1 MRKLAFQSCDRM
13 RPDLESTHLKKGDT
27 MKRHTKLFRKVGI
40 SLLASTCLLAACG
53 CQSNLKLDTEAVQ
66 DVDKA
71 KETASGKDVQMYD
84 TNRPISE
91 DYSKINENQAKYVFL
106 FIGDGMGVTPVT
118 AAENYLG
125 FTKTNKGEIFPDRM
139 NFTEMPIV
147 GLKTQFDC
155 HSFIPDSASTATA
168 FAGGIKTQTDT
179 IGLSGDFE
187 KSADTV
193 AEKAKRAGKS
203 VGIVSTVTLNHAT
216 PAAFYAN
223 VESRESYYDIGL
235 QMAETNFDYFAG
247 GSLKDRT
254 GKEEDQKDL
263 YEIMEENGY
272 TIADTKAEAEKITAD
287 SEKVYLVSE
296 KLQDDGA
303 MPYTLD
309 QEKGHQTL
317 NDMVKKG
324 IEVMEDDPEGFFM
337 MAEAGKIDWAEHAN
351 DGVTTMHEVYGL
363 QESVQT
369 AIDFYNKHPEDTLIV
384 VTADHSTGGFTIGN
398 ESTGYETYFDLLN
411 NQKGSQVEFNQIV
424 ETDLASK
431 PDMTFEEFVPKIED
445 FFGLKLDANAPSEN
459 VSNAQEDAY
468 REAQEKDRLL
478 CSKEEYEEL
487 KAAFE
492 ESKKEVDDQ
501 NVNYGGYIP
510 LSITATRILNKKA
523 GLAWTTTDHAGEKVP
538 VYAMG
543 AKAKMFDG
551 EYDDTDVAIRIGEA
565 MGFNPEP
572 SEKHDHAEEKQ
583 EKPTG
588 VGLKPNK

>member
-1 MRKLAFQSCDRM
+1 
-13 RPDLESTHLKKGDT
+13 
-27 MKRHTKLFRKVGI
+27 MKNRSKILSKVGVG
-40 SLLASTCLLAACG
+40 LLASSMLLAAC
-53 CQSNLKLDTEAVQ
+53 SNWGRLDLDYEAVQ
-66 DVDKA
+66 DTELA
-71 KETASGKDVQMYD
+71 KETANGKDVQMYD
-84 TNRPISE
+84 TNRPIIE
-91 DYSKINENQAKYVFL
+91 DYSKVNENQAKYVFL

-179 IGLSGDFE
+179 VGLSGDFE
-187 KSADTV
+187 KSSDTV

-203 VGIVSTVTLNHAT
+203 VGIISTVTLNHAT

-223 VESRESYYDIGL
+223 VESRKSYYDIGL

-272 TIADTKAEAEKITAD
+272 TIADAKAEAEKITAD
-287 SEKVYLVSE
+287 SEKVYIVSE
-296 KLQDDGA
+296 KIQDDSA
-303 MPYTLD
+303 MPYTID
-309 QEKGHQTL
+309 QEEGDQTL

-337 MAEAGKIDWAEHAN
+337 MAEAGKIDWAEHVN
-351 DGVTTMHEVYGL
+351 DGVSTMNEIYAL

-369 AIDFYNKHPEDTLIV
+369 AIDFYNEHPEDTLII
-384 VTADHSTGGFTIGN
+384 VTADHATGGFTIGN
-398 ESTGYETYFDLLN
+398 ESTGYETYFDVLN
-411 NQKGSQVEFNQIV
+411 SQTGSQVAFDEIV
-424 ETDLASK
+424 QAELEK
-431 PDMTFEEFVPKIED
+431 NPKLTFEEFAPKIEA
-445 FFGLKLDANAPSEN
+445 FFGLKLDPNAPTEN
-459 VSNAQEDAY
+459 VSNSQEDAY
-468 REAQEKDRLL
+468 REAQEKKRLL
-478 CSKEEYEEL
+478 CSKEEYAEL
-487 KAAFE
+487 KKAFE
-492 ESKKEVDDQ
+492 ESKKDADDQ
-501 NVNYGGYIP
+501 NINYGGYIP
-510 LSITATRILNKKA
+510 VSITATRILNKKA
-523 GLAWTTTDHAGEKVP
+523 GLAWTATDHSGEKIP
-538 VYAMG
+538 VYAIG
-543 AKAKMFDG
+543 SGAKMFDG

-565 MGFNPEP
+565 MGFNPER
-572 SEKHDHAEEKQ
+572 SDKHDHAEEKQ